1 MSKINRHP
9 VRRTA
14 AGVLAGALAL
24 SGAVAAATPASALPG
39 FGLDRIAGDN
49 RYETSAA
56 IAGQF
61 GATSGAI
68 LASGETGRSV
78 DALSANSSPVSR
90 ASPSC

>member
-24 SGAVAAATPASALPG
+24 SGAVATALPANAAPG
-39 FGLDRIAGDN
+39 FGLERIAGEG

-56 IAGQF
+56 IARAF
-61 GATSGAI
+61 VAANTGAVTNVI
-68 LASGETGRSV
+68 VASG
-78 DALSANSSPVSR
+78 
-90 ASPSC
+90 